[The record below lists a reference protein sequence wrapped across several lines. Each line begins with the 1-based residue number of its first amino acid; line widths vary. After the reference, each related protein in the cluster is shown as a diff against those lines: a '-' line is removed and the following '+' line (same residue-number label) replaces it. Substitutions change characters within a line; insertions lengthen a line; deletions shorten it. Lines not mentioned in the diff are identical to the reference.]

1 MKCCCGAE
9 AEPTVTAEANPTVEQ
24 TKQEAKSTEAEAGL
38 KMDLELEPVPVTP
51 QHSEP
56 SSEPLE
62 TNAEQKQ
69 LELEQNS
76 WKDVES
82 KDKVSPVVGL
92 STGQTNQL

>member
-38 KMDLELEPVPVTP
+38 KMDLELEPISVTP
-51 QHSEP
+51 QH
-56 SSEPLE
+56 SEPLE
-62 TNAEQKQ
+62 TNAEQTK

-76 WKDVES
+76 WKDIEN
-82 KDKVSPVVGL
+82 KDKISTVVGL
-92 STGQTNQL
+92 STNQL